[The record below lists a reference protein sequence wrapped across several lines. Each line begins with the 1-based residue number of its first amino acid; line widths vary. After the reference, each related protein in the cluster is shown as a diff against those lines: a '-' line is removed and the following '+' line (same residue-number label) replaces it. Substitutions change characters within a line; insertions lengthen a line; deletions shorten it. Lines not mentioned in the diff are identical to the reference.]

1 MCPQI
6 LYCKLF
12 LVFGISWSLEPVN
25 MALSVFFNQNQV
37 AQGFATVTSVL
48 NLLRGFFIFLVFVS
62 PANVKKYMHGTRR
75 TGLHGTS
82 SKSTTTSSTSLS
94 RTTLVKK
101 FTNKLSKPYKSLKV
115 LLNTR
120 VTLTDTG
127 LKSKI
132 YS

>member
-37 AQGFATVTSVL
+37 ARGFATVTSVL
-48 NLLRGFFIFLVFVS
+48 NLLRGFFMFLVFVS
-62 PANVKKYMHGTRR
+62 PANVKKYMHGARR
-75 TGLHGTS
+75 TGLQGTS

-94 RTTLVKK
+94 RTTLAKK
-101 FTNKLSKPYKSLKV
+101 STNK
-115 LLNTR
+115 
-120 VTLTDTG
+120 
-127 LKSKI
+127 
-132 YS
+132 